1 MIALNIELTFNCK
14 ATTQEFADRAST
26 TAVPSLSRAAS
37 KQADEQRSSLEEVQ
51 LDFAP
56 STEDLN
62 LGLLSLNVGGPEIL
76 SQSSQAPESKKT
88 QSFLPLVVAYHKGAS
103 YNQTFQVSRLV
114 MDNDKMFA
122 SNYPLPEFF
131 MRHMLGHS
139 MHIDKFT
146 VRSPQAMRS
155 GANPIGSGLVFTG
168 DTLSDF
174 EKT

>member
-1 MIALNIELTFNCK
+1 
-14 ATTQEFADRAST
+14 
-26 TAVPSLSRAAS
+26 
-37 KQADEQRSSLEEVQ
+37 
-51 LDFAP
+51 
-56 STEDLN
+56 
-62 LGLLSLNVGGPEIL
+62 
-76 SQSSQAPESKKT
+76 
-88 QSFLPLVVAYHKGAS
+88 
-103 YNQTFQVSRLV
+103 

-139 MHIDKFT
+139 MNIDKIT
-146 VRSPQAMRS
+146 VRSPQAMRC